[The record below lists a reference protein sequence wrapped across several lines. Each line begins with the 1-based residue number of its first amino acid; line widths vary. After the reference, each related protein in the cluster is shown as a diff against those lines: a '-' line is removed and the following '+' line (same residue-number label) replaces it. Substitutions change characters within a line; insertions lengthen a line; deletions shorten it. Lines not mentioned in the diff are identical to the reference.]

1 MIHRRNYDTSGNMA
15 FRTIVVGS
23 EGGAIDIHTPYVGDS
38 VLSFRSTKVG
48 IDTIS
53 EPTKSRN
60 YKRKTMIVCTMG
72 PKCWSEEMLGKLLD
86 AGLNVARFN
95 FSHGDHAGH
104 AEVLARFRRVC
115 ESKNKI
121 TATMLDTKG
130 PEIRTA
136 MLRNHESIELVAGQ
150 EIIVQAVGDEYTIF
164 EGYKTDVETRIG
176 LSYAGL
182 CKSMKA
188 GMRILIADGSISIEV
203 LDILSETEL
212 RGRVLNTKK
221 LGERKNCNLPGVK
234 VDIPVL
240 TVKDIDDLQ
249 NFGCKLGVDFVAASF
264 VQSAEDV
271 KFIRRVL
278 DEAGGQGIRIISKI
292 ENQAGLN
299 NFDEILKYTDGVMVA
314 RGDLGM
320 EIPSEKV
327 ALAQKLLIT
336 KSNIAGK
343 FVITAT
349 QMLESMCGNPTPTR
363 AEMTDVAN
371 AVFDG
376 TDAVMLSGE
385 TANGEFPA
393 EAVHTMHRICKNAE
407 LGINYYQVYDFIRD
421 FTPKPVGTVEA
432 FVACAA
438 KNAVDLNPGMILA
451 FSEGGKT
458 MRLAAKYRPGVPVMV
473 LTSNRQLA
481 RQCSTVFGLFAHVLD
496 APLVEMH
503 DLPALIEVALAE
515 AVNQYPPLC
524 PMGAEV
530 IVLGATHV
538 TPPNPSPSSNELEA
552 LPERQ
557 MYFERAPGHLSV
569 PAVDTS
575 LATHYTAKTLSLR
588 ATSISL
594 DMVTNLHAPP
604 RKTKIIV
611 TIGAKCWSP
620 ETISAMFDAGMSVGK
635 FNLKDQDRAFH
646 AELLQRFQSIA
657 AAKGVP
663 PACMLDTL
671 GPLIRTGALT
681 DHMPVTLTKDSLV
694 TLVADPN
701 FVGYRNNKESKVG
714 ITYAALAQTVVPG
727 SRILLAYGAM
737 ELIVQSVLSETEV
750 VAKVVNTSLLM
761 EHTAVYMPGAFVDLP
776 VLTEKDVADVR
787 FGVNHGVT
795 SIALSFTQ
803 SAADVMA
810 VRAILEEEG
819 AEHVRVFAK
828 IENLAGLKNVDEIL
842 MVSDGIVVAR
852 GDLGMDILPEKVAL
866 AQKLLITKCNI
877 AGKPC
882 VVARHLLESMISN
895 QLPTRAEMTD
905 VANAVLDG
913 ASCVMMGCET
923 AAGDFPVMA
932 VSTCAAICANA
943 EQATNSYASFSFI
956 RDFSAKPFNTM
967 EAVTSSVCKICTDTG
982 AALVVCVSDAGVAA
996 TGVAKYR
1003 PPVPVVVVTTAATTA
1018 SDACHS
1024 YGLLPLVVPSLAVGV
1039 PALVAAAVEAATRV
1053 GACTAGCG
1061 PIVLVHGIG
1070 EPCGDEEPMLR
1081 VIANLSE
1088 L

>member
-1 MIHRRNYDTSGNMA
+1 
-15 FRTIVVGS
+15 
-23 EGGAIDIHTPYVGDS
+23 
-38 VLSFRSTKVG
+38 
-48 IDTIS
+48 
-53 EPTKSRN
+53 
-60 YKRKTMIVCTMG
+60 
-72 PKCWSEEMLGKLLD
+72 
-86 AGLNVARFN
+86 
-95 FSHGDHAGH
+95 
-104 AEVLARFRRVC
+104 
-115 ESKNKI
+115 
-121 TATMLDTKG
+121 
-130 PEIRTA
+130 
-136 MLRNHESIELVAGQ
+136 
-150 EIIVQAVGDEYTIF
+150 
-164 EGYKTDVETRIG
+164 
-176 LSYAGL
+176 
-182 CKSMKA
+182 
-188 GMRILIADGSISIEV
+188 
-203 LDILSETEL
+203 
-212 RGRVLNTKK
+212 
-221 LGERKNCNLPGVK
+221 
-234 VDIPVL
+234 
-240 TVKDIDDLQ
+240 
-249 NFGCKLGVDFVAASF
+249 
-264 VQSAEDV
+264 
-271 KFIRRVL
+271 
-278 DEAGGQGIRIISKI
+278 
-292 ENQAGLN
+292 
-299 NFDEILKYTDGVMVA
+299 
-314 RGDLGM
+314 
-320 EIPSEKV
+320 
-327 ALAQKLLIT
+327 
-336 KSNIAGK
+336 
-343 FVITAT
+343 
-349 QMLESMCGNPTPTR
+349 
-363 AEMTDVAN
+363 
-371 AVFDG
+371 
-376 TDAVMLSGE
+376 
-385 TANGEFPA
+385 
-393 EAVHTMHRICKNAE
+393 
-407 LGINYYQVYDFIRD
+407 
-421 FTPKPVGTVEA
+421 
-432 FVACAA
+432 
-438 KNAVDLNPGMILA
+438 
-451 FSEGGKT
+451 
-458 MRLAAKYRPGVPVMV
+458 
-473 LTSNRQLA
+473 
-481 RQCSTVFGLFAHVLD
+481 
-496 APLVEMH
+496 
-503 DLPALIEVALAE
+503 
-515 AVNQYPPLC
+515 
-524 PMGAEV
+524 
-530 IVLGATHV
+530 
-538 TPPNPSPSSNELEA
+538 
-552 LPERQ
+552 
-557 MYFERAPGHLSV
+557 
-569 PAVDTS
+569 
-575 LATHYTAKTLSLR
+575 
-588 ATSISL
+588 
-594 DMVTNLHAPP
+594 
-604 RKTKIIV
+604 
-611 TIGAKCWSP
+611 
-620 ETISAMFDAGMSVGK
+620 
-635 FNLKDQDRAFH
+635 
-646 AELLQRFQSIA
+646 
-657 AAKGVP
+657 
-663 PACMLDTL
+663 
-671 GPLIRTGALT
+671 
-681 DHMPVTLTKDSLV
+681 
-694 TLVADPN
+694 
-701 FVGYRNNKESKVG
+701 VGYRNNKESKVG

-819 AEHVRVFAK
+819 AEQVRVFAK

-982 AALVVCVSDAGVAA
+982 AALVVCISDAGVAA